1 MTNNDNSNNYTIQAS
16 TVDANLSGLL
26 TLLINTGKTE
36 FLESIQQNIHV
47 LEPDEQDRLPLKLV
61 TENINTIS
69 EIINEKN
76 LGLKIVN
83 LIDLSKIHL
92 YSTIKY
98 ATGNIYKEGKV
109 VPLPILLNLI
119 TRYFFVIT
127 EVVSLTIDEYNDYIR
142 INLKPNMPD
151 IISMH
156 QTEGVVVGIYR
167 MLKAFYPIKFID
179 IQLMHSQP
187 ENTDKLYESCLGVIP
202 QFDKPSNFMVLSTD
216 SKIGDIDFQLTSLFS
231 NLQNIMDKE
240 FPNSSY
246 HNRCR
251 HILKCI
257 LGFGE
262 PTREHVANILNMS
275 ISSLQR
281 RLKQEGF
288 SFQEILL
295 ETRKELTIKLL
306 VEQKRST
313 TDVAFLLGYQ
323 SSSQFFKAFKQWF
336 KMKPSELQQCKGKV

>member
-1 MTNNDNSNNYTIQAS
+1 MSNNNYTIHAS
-16 TVDANLSGLL
+16 TVEANLSGLL
-26 TLLINTGKTE
+26 TLLVNTDKVQ
-36 FLESIQQNIHV
+36 LLDSIQQNIHI
-47 LEPDEQDRLPLKLV
+47 LEPDEQGRLPLNLV

-69 EIINEKN
+69 KIVDEKN
-76 LGLKIVN
+76 LGLKIID
-83 LIDLSKIHL
+83 LIDLNKIHL

-109 VPLPILLNLI
+109 VPLPILLTLI
-119 TRYFFVIT
+119 TRYFSVIT
-127 EVVSLTIDEYNDYIR
+127 EVVTVTIDEHNNHVR

-167 MLKAFYPIKFID
+167 MLKHFYPIKLININFT
-179 IQLMHSQP
+179 HSQP
-187 ENTDKLYESCLGVIP
+187 ENTDELYQSCLSITP
-202 QFDKPSNFMVLSTD
+202 KFDKPNDFIELSTG
-216 SKIGDIDFQLTSLFS
+216 SKVGDIDFQLASVFS
-231 NLQNIMDKE
+231 NLQNLMDTE

-246 HNRCR
+246 HDRCR

-288 SFQEILL
+288 SFQQILL
-295 ETRKELTIKLL
+295 ETRKELIIKLL
-306 VEQKRST
+306 VEQNRNTS
-313 TDVAFLLGYQ
+313 DVAFLLGYQ
-323 SSSQFFKAFKQWF
+323 SSSQFFKAFKKWF
-336 KMKPSELQQCKGKV
+336 NMKPSQLQKHKGKM